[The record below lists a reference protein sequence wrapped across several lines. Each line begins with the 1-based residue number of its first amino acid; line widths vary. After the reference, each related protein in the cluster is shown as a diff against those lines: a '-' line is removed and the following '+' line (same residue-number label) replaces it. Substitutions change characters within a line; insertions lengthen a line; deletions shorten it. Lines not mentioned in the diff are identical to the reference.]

1 MKALVALTTAL
12 LVIPSL
18 SAKEEDKKKEK
29 VSLDEML
36 FDEAF
41 WGKTL
46 EEIKGPEP
54 EKDASE
60 EKLREELKKKGIQMG
75 KKIEGFAWLSGA
87 KDGLRASPDEFKLLG
102 KDIGEVVIRARDNK
116 PIDATVSV
124 YNRGDDGEIPFAA
137 FDTRMNEWRS
147 LLDEKTGV
155 RSEVRNQKG
164 AVALQ
169 GWMWKKGDT
178 AILLEGSVNRAEKRA
193 EFIRLRLASVSAS
206 KNAPTKMARRGTF
219 ADNVK
224 KDDKGF
230 TFVEGIP
237 MVDQGEKGYCVVAS
251 IERVARYFGATM
263 DQHEMAQLANTDE
276 GGTSGVEM
284 EKAFQRVTGK
294 VHLRTLKLI
303 EYDNRQIEKDLRSYN
318 SAAKK
323 AGVKTFDIDTDY
335 FYVDPR
341 QFWFNA
347 HKETFRDMKR
357 TQPGYAQFSRKI
369 KEYVD
374 QGIPLCWTLYLGM
387 FKEGDLPQSYG
398 GHMRLIFGYNPTT
411 EEIYYTDSW
420 GEGHEKKKMRM
431 DEAYC
436 MTMALYSMIPN
447 K

>member
-1 MKALVALTTAL
+1 
-12 LVIPSL
+12 
-18 SAKEEDKKKEK
+18 
-29 VSLDEML
+29 
-36 FDEAF
+36 
-41 WGKTL
+41 
-46 EEIKGPEP
+46 
-54 EKDASE
+54 
-60 EKLREELKKKGIQMG
+60 
-75 KKIEGFAWLSGA
+75 
-87 KDGLRASPDEFKLLG
+87 
-102 KDIGEVVIRARDNK
+102 
-116 PIDATVSV
+116 
-124 YNRGDDGEIPFAA
+124 
-137 FDTRMNEWRS
+137 
-147 LLDEKTGV
+147 
-155 RSEVRNQKG
+155 
-164 AVALQ
+164 
-169 GWMWKKGDT
+169 
-178 AILLEGSVNRAEKRA
+178 
-193 EFIRLRLASVSAS
+193 
-206 KNAPTKMARRGTF
+206 
-219 ADNVK
+219 
-224 KDDKGF
+224 
-230 TFVEGIP
+230 
-237 MVDQGEKGYCVVAS
+237 
-251 IERVARYFGATM
+251 
-263 DQHEMAQLANTDE
+263 MAQLANTDE

-357 TQPGYAQFSRKI
+357 TQPGYAQFNRKI